1 MELKEKLLYN
11 IHAYTYTSVDAP
23 SNAIQRFK
31 KKEKLINKFFSR
43 FFVGTSIFYDA
54 KTNQSIGA
62 GNLIAN
68 PWFIKDDPKNEDHNL
83 NVTKYDQGVQTI
95 TLNETSS
102 RPQIL
107 IPLFSIVNPS
117 LTKKQLIYTQDV
129 YGRLTIIK
137 VTNNVP
143 NDTGYKRQNLNIKIY
158 DLPFYTKPSIPV
170 NN

>member
-1 MELKEKLLYN
+1 MELNEKLLYN
-11 IHAYTYTSVDAP
+11 IHAYTYSSLDAP

-68 PWFIKDDPKNEDHNL
+68 PWYIKDPKNEDHNL
-83 NVTKYDQGVQTI
+83 NVTKYDQGLQTI
-95 TLNETSS
+95 TLNATSS
-102 RPQIL
+102 RTQIL

-117 LTKKQLIYTQDV
+117 LVKKQLIYTQDV

-143 NDTGYKRQNLNIKIY
+143 NDTDYQRQNLNIKIY
-158 DLPFYTKPSIPV
+158 DLPFYTKPSIQV
-170 NN
+170 V